1 MNTTLRWIR
10 FEAIMIA
17 LLPINGI
24 SASKF
29 HSFKK
34 NHIGK
39 LENSF

>member
-17 LLPINGI
+17 LLPTQGI

-29 HSFKK
+29 NSIQN
-34 NHIGK
+34 NHISK
-39 LENSF
+39 MERS